1 LDKLKT
7 CTLGVIVFFILTIA
21 GNAMAD
27 TIDSPRKQLS
37 KGVAPQDVICQQNL
51 LLAILS
57 NNVPVCV
64 KQSTISILEQRGYN
78 FTLIKEQTQTKPHV
92 NSTETKLPITP
103 QQETQ
108 ARSST
113 SSTISGQTGKT
124 NVQIETIPASSRS
137 IVNFY
142 ITDDDLNT
150 SRNGVDIIQTQGL
163 VEFYI
168 NGVQIDG
175 PDTMIETGPNTGTF
189 YLRLELPSMV
199 NGLPITQNDI
209 IEVRYLDES
218 DSSGQQRQSVKS
230 IPLSQTYAQV
240 QTSGGG
246 QSRIGHEFIVRIYEP
261 DANLDSKNVDRIPL
275 SSVEY
280 RGQGGIRTT
289 LSNPSF
295 DANASALLETGPNTG
310 IFEVVIKIPRSLD
323 GKTIHIGHWYE
334 IVYTDATTPSNTN
347 ERVVLQGRIG

>member
-1 LDKLKT
+1 MDKLQA
-7 CTLGVIVFFILTIA
+7 CTLGATVFFILAST
-21 GNAMAD
+21 GNVMAD

-37 KGVAPQDVICQQNL
+37 NGIAPQDVTCQQNL

-64 KQSTISILEQRGYN
+64 KQSTVLMLEQRGYN
-78 FTLIKEQTQTKPHV
+78 FTLIKEQTQAKPYV
-92 NSTETKLPITP
+92 NSIETKLPMTP
-103 QQETQ
+103 QQETPT
-108 ARSST
+108 RSSV
-113 SSTISGQTGKT
+113 SSNISGQTGKT
-124 NVQIETIPASSRS
+124 SVQIETIPASSRS

-175 PDTMIETGPNTGTF
+175 PKTMIETGPNTGTF
-189 YLRLELPSMV
+189 YLRLELPSTI
-199 NGLPITQNDI
+199 NGSPITQNDI
-209 IEVRYLDES
+209 VEIRYLDES

-261 DANLDSKNVDRIPL
+261 DANLDSKSVDRIPL
-275 SSVEY
+275 SRVEY
-280 RGQGGIRTT
+280 RGQGGI
-289 LSNPSF
+289 
-295 DANASALLETGPNTG
+295 
-310 IFEVVIKIPRSLD
+310 
-323 GKTIHIGHWYE
+323 
-334 IVYTDATTPSNTN
+334 
-347 ERVVLQGRIG
+347 